1 MQMQI
6 LLVKDSMG
14 KAIFAHAVRKKAVDA
29 DGYAAQRLAEDLAW
43 LAYTR
48 LILKSDGENAITC
61 LLRNFESSQNA
72 VAGPGEVRATSSVR
86 LEVKRLHRKRSE
98 VGQRATADHE
108 AVP

>member
-48 LILKSDGENAITC
+48 LILKSDGENAIVRVLRETC
-61 LLRNFESSQNA
+61 WTRWDSSTLT
-72 VAGPGEVRATSSVR
+72 R
-86 LEVKRLHRKRSE
+86 
-98 VGQRATADHE
+98 GQAAPWRTQ
-108 AVP
+108 